1 MNRFDRL
8 RFKQLSQF
16 MAVADVGSISEAADN
31 LFLPQ
36 PALSRSI
43 KELEESLG
51 VKLFERNR
59 KGVTLTNNGKQFL
72 SFASLVQ
79 SNFATLEA
87 DLVEDEQHIGG
98 LVRIGTGAYEGYT
111 FLPEVIGKVLS
122 RRPKVQF
129 SFSSGKFNDLIGPLL
144 HGKLDL
150 IFGPVNNGSLP
161 KGTQSHIVAQS
172 TPLVLVRPEH
182 PLADKG
188 RVTLSDLA
196 SQEWLVPVT
205 NTLPRRDFD
214 QVFLKA
220 KLQPPTGPVEISP
233 SVLMLA
239 ILRQRNL
246 LGLVPPKMATM
257 AAVGEELVELTMDD
271 NPFRWPLQ
279 LTTIDRRHPSRAVD
293 ETIALIKA
301 ISQ

>member
-1 MNRFDRL
+1 MDRFDRL

-16 MAVADVGSISEAADN
+16 MAVVDVGSISQAADN

-43 KELEESLG
+43 KDLEDALG
-51 VKLFERNR
+51 VKLFERDR
-59 KGVTLTNNGKQFL
+59 KGVTLTSNGKQFL
-72 SFASLVQ
+72 SFAALVK
-79 SNFATLEA
+79 SNFTSLEA
-87 DLVEDEQHIGG
+87 ELVEDEHHIGG
-98 LVRIGTGAYEGYT
+98 MVRIGTGAYEGYT

-122 RRPKVQF
+122 RRPKAQF
-129 SFSSGKFNDLIGPLL
+129 NFISGKFNDLIGPLM

-150 IFGPVNNGSLP
+150 IFGPVHNGSLP

-182 PLADKG
+182 PLAEKSC
-188 RVTLSDLA
+188 VTLTDLA

-205 NTLPRRDFD
+205 NTLPRRNFD
-214 QVFLKA
+214 QVFLQA
-220 KLQPPTGPVEISP
+220 KLQPPSGPVEISP

-239 ILRQRNL
+239 ILQQRDL
-246 LGLVPPKMATM
+246 LALVPPKMAAM
-257 AAVGEELVELTMDD
+257 ASVGDELVELNMLD

-279 LTTIDRRHPSRAVD
+279 LTTVERRHPSRAVD
-293 ETIALIKA
+293 ETIALIKS
-301 ISQ
+301 ISG